1 MDQGTRHFDPL
12 EQAVLSHGDH
22 VRRYVTASQAL
33 APELS
38 AMHHQELRERGA
50 LPEQRQLTFEILFAV
65 ICVLAGVAVCTWAS
79 IAWG

>member
-1 MDQGTRHFDPL
+1 MDPGTRHFDPL
-12 EQAVLSHGDH
+12 EQAVLRHGDQ
-22 VRRYVTASQAL
+22 VRQYVRASQAV

-38 AMHHQELRERGA
+38 ALHHAELRERGA

-65 ICVLAGVAVCTWAS
+65 VAVLLGVAICAWAS